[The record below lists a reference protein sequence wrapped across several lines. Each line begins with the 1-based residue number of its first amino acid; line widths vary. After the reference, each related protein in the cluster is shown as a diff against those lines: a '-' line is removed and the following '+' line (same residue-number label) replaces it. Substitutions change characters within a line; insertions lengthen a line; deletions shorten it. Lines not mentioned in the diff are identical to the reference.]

1 MNRYSKIW
9 KNRVDGAISSEWS
22 PFPGPM
28 SMKIKEDKP
37 SKIFISAS
45 VGFKGKPSSGYQEN
59 ANSSLYY
66 RILVNGEKVVE
77 YHVPNPRK
85 LEKLSDVSIQGV
97 SEIPPGENT
106 VEVYYKGSKSCS
118 WNYRQNQAEAELSVL
133 AVPVH

>member
-9 KNRVDGAISSEWS
+9 KNRVEGAISSEWS

-28 SMKIKEDKP
+28 SLKIKEDKP

-45 VGFKGKPSSGYQEN
+45 VGFKGKPASGDLNQP
-59 ANSSLYY
+59 NSSLFY

-85 LEKLSDVSIQGV
+85 LEKMSDVIIQGV

-106 VEVYYKGSKSCS
+106 VEVYYKGSKTSA
-118 WNYRQNQAEAELSVL
+118 WNLRQNQAEAELSIL
-133 AVPVH
+133 AVPVS

>member
-28 SMKIKEDKP
+28 SLKIKEDKP

-45 VGFKGKPSSGYQEN
+45 VGFKGKPATMDHQ
-59 ANSSLYY
+59 NSNNSLYY

-106 VEVYYKGSKSCS
+106 VEVFYKGSKCCS
-118 WNYRQNQAEAELSVL
+118 WNYRQNQAEAKLSVL